1 MLLVRNLIL
10 RPDEAETELREL
22 LTEKLATTAFSYSI
36 YRRSIDAR
44 GRHREPHAV
53 SEEGA
58 PVKIS
63 ESTDGDKS
71 QDPFVNLLK
80 SKSVVLNYQCL
91 VDLVNPRLAV
101 KLSRQQDVEN
111 YKDILYNNQ
120 YMLSAVPELQ
130 RPVVLGFGPA
140 GLFAAYL
147 LARAGL
153 RPIVLERGESIE
165 ERTKT
170 VTAFWR
176 GAAPL
181 NPESNVQFGEG
192 GAGAFSDG
200 KLTSRSKDPRLS
212 EMLKIF
218 VENGAAA
225 EILYQTK
232 AHIGTDLLKPIVQS
246 MRERILAWG
255 GEVHFNTRVDKLLL
269 EPSRSLRAVLAN
281 GTEWPCT
288 NLVLAMGHRAR
299 DSFRMLLAEDVS
311 AESKA
316 FAVGFR
322 IEHLQTQIDQ
332 AQYGQWAGHPSLGPA
347 SYSLTSEQA
356 GRGVYSFCMCPGGQV
371 IAAASEPGRLVTNG
385 MSYQARDMSNANSA
399 ILVSVQ
405 PGRDFPEQ
413 VRGGLLYQEALE
425 EKAYGLGGGNFTAPI
440 TTLEHFFKETEQLK
454 LGEVSPS
461 YLPSF
466 KLCDLRDFFSPE
478 ISEALRSGLKQMAQ
492 KLPGF
497 DRPDAILTAVESR
510 SSSPIRVIR
519 DKGSLQSLNTPG
531 LYPCGEGSGY
541 AGGIVSSAI
550 DGMKV
555 AEQIISKYVKKET
568 AFAPVK

>member
-10 RPDEAETELREL
+10 RPDEAETKLREL

-120 YMLSAVPELQ
+120 YMLSAASELQ

-288 NLVLAMGHRAR
+288 NLVLAMGHSAR

>member
-53 SEEGA
+53 SEEGD

-63 ESTDGDKS
+63 ESTVEDKS
-71 QDPFVNLLK
+71 QNPFVNLSK

-91 VDLVNPRLAV
+91 VELVNPRLDV
-101 KLSRQQDVEN
+101 KLSRQQDVEI
-111 YKDILYNNQ
+111 YKDITYNNQ
-120 YMLSAVPELQ
+120 YMLSAASELQ

-288 NLVLAMGHRAR
+288 NLVLAMGHSAR

-555 AEQIISKYVKKET
+555 AEQIISKYVKNET
-568 AFAPVK
+568 AFAPAK